1 MGCPP
6 FVEMA
11 TALKVFFSPEGSG
24 MCTHQMATQ
33 IGEALCDGNG
43 TLVKV
48 YPVFS
53 NTTPNRLED
62 RNMDSSKF
70 EHHNIT
76 LHHESSGLLQFY
88 DFFNFVKKFI
98 AFVANDLPFW
108 ENGSVD
114 RSTSQTPASRIPP
127 LIHNTGLIGASSVP
141 RLFVSCFCRN
151 LENKS
156 KSLVAT

>member
-53 NTTPNRLED
+53 NTTPSRLED

-76 LHHESSGLLQFY
+76 LHHESSVYCSFMISSILSKSSLHLLQMICLFGKM
-88 DFFNFVKKFI
+88 VQLTGQLHKP
-98 AFVANDLPFW
+98 LPQEF
-108 ENGSVD
+108 
-114 RSTSQTPASRIPP
+114 R
-127 LIHNTGLIGASSVP
+127 H
-141 RLFVSCFCRN
+141 
-151 LENKS
+151 
-156 KSLVAT
+156 